1 MNRAE
6 IREKF
11 PDITDEQ
18 LDWLMNVNGNDVNAA
33 KNALN
38 KELEEQRKANEALQK
53 AVDDYKAGESAN
65 LTREQQL
72 EAAMEELKAKQVET
86 QRGYNRMAA
95 ASELSSLGLDEASV
109 SGILDMVVGDD
120 QAETLKKASDLAGII
135 KAASESAASAALK
148 EAQTKTP
155 APEGGAGKPGA
166 VTKEQFDSMTYAQ
179 RLALFNES
187 PDLYNQYT
195 QGE

>member
-6 IREKF
+6 IKEKF

-18 LDWLMNVNGNDVNAA
+18 LDWLMGVNGNDVNAA
-33 KNALN
+33 KNTA
-38 KELEEQRKANEALQK
+38 KRELDEQRKAVEELQK
-53 AVDDYKAGESAN
+53 VVDEYRAGEKAT

-72 EAAMEELKAKQVET
+72 EAALEELKAKQAET

-95 ASELSSLGLDEASV
+95 ASELSSLGLDEDKLG
-109 SGILDMVVGDD
+109 GILDMVVGDD
-120 QAETLKKASDLAGII
+120 RDATVKSAAYIADII
-135 KAASESAASAALK
+135 KSASESAASAAVK
-148 EAQTKTP
+148 AAQASTP
-155 APEGGAGKPGA
+155 QPQGGAGKPSA
-166 VTKEQFDSMTYAQ
+166 VTKEQFDSMTYTE
-179 RLALFNES
+179 RLELFNES